1 MKRAH
6 IEGLRKS
13 DPITLSVLVQD
24 LVRKPLVGLDTR
36 SLADLFALAEQE
48 TLPVDLLR
56 DLRKFREQMLR
67 EIADLPDGHVLQ
79 EWLEEFLGIPSERV
93 PVVLRQALL
102 GRSEDVGIRPE
113 TLALLERV
121 EEHFAQNDAAG
132 VEIVQ
137 TAVKTVQKGPNV
149 LSPEERRK
157 RRAATGAKR
166 VPKTAADPARE
177 KWIQA
182 DLLERLENYG
192 SRGLKQAML
201 LAGAKHRAPW
211 GDLKDTEIMAVL
223 RDLERRGK
231 VQKSTNRWAIKGR
244 W

>member
-6 IEGLRKS
+6 IEGLRRS

-36 SLADLFALAEQE
+36 SLADLFALADKES
-48 TLPVDLLR
+48 LPVDLLR

-79 EWLEEFLGIPSERV
+79 DWLEEFMSFSADRV
-93 PVVLRQALL
+93 PPSLRGAVLK
-102 GRSEDVGIRPE
+102 RSEDSGIRPD
-113 TLALLERV
+113 TLALLEKV
-121 EEHFAQNDAAG
+121 EEHFAEQAASE
-132 VEIVQ
+132 VEIVER
-137 TAVKTVQKGPNV
+137 AVQTVQKGPSV

-166 VPKTAADPARE
+166 VPRTAADPARE
-177 KWIQA
+177 KWIRA

-192 SRGLKQAML
+192 SQGLKQAML
-201 LAGAKHRAPW
+201 VAGAKHRAPW
-211 GDLKDTEIMAVL
+211 NDLKDSEILAVL
-223 RDLERRGK
+223 RELERSGK
-231 VQKSTNRWAIKGR
+231 VKKSTNRWAIKGR

>member
-36 SLADLFALAEQE
+36 SLADLFALADQD

-79 EWLEEFLGIPSERV
+79 EWLQEFMSFAAARV
-93 PVVLRQALL
+93 PPVLRTALL
-102 GRSEDVGIRPE
+102 GRAEDAGIRPD
-113 TLALLERV
+113 TLSLLEKV
-121 EEHFAQNDAAG
+121 EAHFDQQAASE
-132 VEIVQ
+132 VEIVER
-137 TAVKTVQKGPNV
+137 AVKTVQKGPNV

-177 KWIQA
+177 KWIRA
-182 DLLERLENYG
+182 DVLERLENYG

-211 GDLKDTEIMAVL
+211 EDLKDTEILAVL
-223 RDLERRGK
+223 RDLERSGK

>member
-36 SLADLFALAEQE
+36 SLSDLFALADQE

-79 EWLEEFLGIPSERV
+79 DWLEEFLGFSAERV
-93 PVVLRQALL
+93 PGVLRAALI
-102 GRSEDVGIRPE
+102 GRSEDSGIRPD

-121 EEHFAQNDAAG
+121 ESHFAQQAAAG

-137 TAVKTVQKGPNV
+137 RAVKIVQKGPDV
-149 LSPEERRK
+149 LSPEERKR

-166 VPKTAADPARE
+166 VPRTVADPARE
-177 KWIQA
+177 KWIRA
-182 DLLERLENYG
+182 DVLERLENYG

-201 LAGAKHRAPW
+201 VAGSKHRSPW
-211 GDLKDTEIMAVL
+211 EDLKDAEILAVL
-223 RDLERRGK
+223 RDLERSGK

>member
-36 SLADLFALAEQE
+36 SLSDLFALADQE

-79 EWLEEFLGIPSERV
+79 DWLEEFLGFSAERV
-93 PVVLRQALL
+93 PGVLRAALI
-102 GRSEDVGIRPE
+102 GRSEDRGIRPD

-121 EEHFAQNDAAG
+121 ESHFAQQAAAG

-137 TAVKTVQKGPNV
+137 RAVKTVQKGPDV
-149 LSPEERRK
+149 LSPEERKR

-166 VPKTAADPARE
+166 VPRTVADPARE
-177 KWIQA
+177 KWIRA
-182 DLLERLENYG
+182 DVLERLENYG

-201 LAGAKHRAPW
+201 VAGSKHRSPW
-211 GDLKDTEIMAVL
+211 EDLKDAEILAVL
-223 RDLERRGK
+223 RDLERSGK